1 MGTVALVERPWPH
14 DGGDNGGADSGDDS
28 GDDSGADSSEDSDRR
43 RCYHQKAE
51 KDQNVS
57 SQTGKS

>member
-28 GDDSGADSSEDSDRR
+28 GADSSEDSDRR
-43 RCYHQKAE
+43 RCYHQKAD
-51 KDQNVS
+51 KDHK
-57 SQTGKS
+57 GLR